1 MEFEVLKLLNE
12 FGRKATKEDFSAPA
26 APEGEEEGGGGGG
39 GGEEEEGEGVEEY
52 SDADLEELKIVEYR

>member
-26 APEGEEEGGGGGG
+26 PPEGEEGGGG